1 MLVPIA
7 NPNKSKAHTM
17 LHRFW
22 KTPTHPHYTML
33 MATLLGVLGLLQVGH
48 AQAQALAYPSKP
60 IRLIIPFP
68 AGGATDVL
76 GRAISIRL
84 GEKLGTSIVVDN
96 KPGAGGTIGSDL
108 AAKAVAD
115 GYTLLLATSSTHSI
129 APTLNP
135 KLNYDP
141 DGDFTPIAHV
151 ANAPNVV
158 LVPLSSPAKNIE
170 QFVAL
175 AKSKPGALNYAS
187 SGNGTVV
194 HLQTELFKSMSST
207 FITHIPYR
215 GTALAIPD
223 LISGKIDLL
232 IDSIPS
238 ALPHI
243 HGGKVRALAVTSR
256 QRTALMGDLPTVA
269 ETLKGYEAVT
279 WFGLFAP
286 KHLSPELTARINTAI
301 NEALAEPELRAQ
313 LNRLGAEAV
322 GGTPQAFATHYRR
335 EREQWKKVIAERK
348 ITAE

>member
-1 MLVPIA
+1 MRFKSVISRRLVIA
-7 NPNKSKAHTM
+7 MCTFVLFGAAI
-17 LHRFW
+17 
-22 KTPTHPHYTML
+22 
-33 MATLLGVLGLLQVGH
+33 ATQSH
-48 AQAQALAYPSKP
+48 AQAYPSKP

-108 AAKAVAD
+108 AAKASPD

-135 KLNYDP
+135 KLNYDA
-141 DGDFTPIAHV
+141 DADFTPIAHV

-158 LVPLSSPAKNIE
+158 LVPLSSPAKTVE
-170 QFVAL
+170 QLIAH

-194 HLQTELFKSMSST
+194 HLQTELFKSMSGT

-243 HGGKVRALAVTSR
+243 QGGKVRALAVTSR
-256 QRTALMGDLPTVA
+256 QRTSLMGDMPTVA
-269 ETLKGYEAVT
+269 ETLKGYEAGT

-286 KHLSPELTARINTAI
+286 KGHSPELTSKINAAI
-301 NEALAEPELRAQ
+301 NEALADAELKAQ

-322 GGTPQAFATHYRR
+322 GGSPQAFATLYRR
-335 EREQWKKVIAERK
+335 EREQWKKVIQERK
-348 ITAE
+348 ITSE

>member
-1 MLVPIA
+1 MTHLPSTRRHLIQAAVAALALGAGVVP
-7 NPNKSKAHTM
+7 T
-17 LHRFW
+17 
-22 KTPTHPHYTML
+22 
-33 MATLLGVLGLLQVGH
+33 V
-48 AQAQALAYPSKP
+48 QAQAYPSKP
-60 IRLIIPFP
+60 IRLIVPFP

-76 GRAISIRL
+76 GRAISMRL
-84 GEKLGTSIVVDN
+84 GDKLGASIVVDN

-108 AAKAVAD
+108 AAKAAAD

-135 KLNYDP
+135 KLNYDA
-141 DGDFTPIAHV
+141 DADFTPIAHV

-158 LVPLSSPAKNIE
+158 LVPLSSPAKSVE
-170 QFVAL
+170 QLVAH

-194 HLQTELFKSMSST
+194 HLQTELFKSMSGT

-243 HGGKVRALAVTSR
+243 QSGKVRALAVTSR
-256 QRTALMGDLPTVA
+256 QRTSLMSDMPTVA

-286 KHLSPELTARINTAI
+286 KGLSPELTAKINAAI
-301 NEALAEPELRAQ
+301 NEALADAELKAQ

-322 GGTPQAFATHYRR
+322 GGTPQAFAQLYRR
-335 EREQWKKVIAERK
+335 ERDQWKKVIQERK
-348 ITAE
+348 ITTE

>member
-1 MLVPIA
+1 MRFQTAISRRLVIA
-7 NPNKSKAHTM
+7 MCTFVVFGAAI
-17 LHRFW
+17 
-22 KTPTHPHYTML
+22 
-33 MATLLGVLGLLQVGH
+33 ATQSH
-48 AQAQALAYPSKP
+48 AQSYPNKP

-108 AAKAVAD
+108 AAKATAD

-135 KLNYDP
+135 KLNYDA
-141 DGDFTPIAHV
+141 DADFTPIAHV

-158 LVPLSSPAKNIE
+158 LVPLSSPAKNVE
-170 QFVAL
+170 QLIAH

-194 HLQTELFKSMSST
+194 HLQTELFKSMSGT

-243 HGGKVRALAVTSR
+243 QGGKVRALAVTSR
-256 QRTALMGDLPTVA
+256 QRTSLMGDMPTVA

-286 KHLSPELTARINTAI
+286 KGLSPELTAKINAAM
-301 NEALAEPELRAQ
+301 NETLAEADVKAQ

-322 GGTPQAFATHYRR
+322 GGSPQAFATLYRR
-335 EREQWKKVIAERK
+335 EREQWRKVIQERK
-348 ITAE
+348 ITSE

>member
-1 MLVPIA
+1 MPGVAHRGRGRRAVNEINMVPFIDVMLVLLIIFMVTAPMITPSLIDLPSVGKA
-7 NPNKSKAHTM
+7 NKQPDK
-17 LHRFW
+17 
-22 KTPTHPHYTML
+22 
-33 MATLLGVLGLLQVGH
+33 VLQVVI
-48 AQAQALAYPSKP
+48 QKDESLELLADGKTSKLM
-60 IRLIIPFP
+60 I
-68 AGGATDVL
+68 GGVA
-76 GRAISIRL
+76 
-84 GEKLGTSIVVDN
+84 E
-96 KPGAGGTIGSDL
+96 
-108 AAKAVAD
+108 AVKNAPAD

-194 HLQTELFKSMSST
+194 HLQTELFKSMSGT